1 MINWTPRGQ
10 GLKLVSWDRICAF
23 GLWVRTRQSSELPL
37 TMIQRRF
44 SDLGRQLFLFVP
56 IVPKTVQPW
65 GTAHLESF
73 RRISPPACFHLG
85 ALRKCRSSRRSRTP
99 SFLALAVVTLSL
111 CGCFKKAPP
120 PRLTE
125 VTFSTPVRQDVP
137 VYSQWIGTTVG
148 FIDAEIH
155 SKVTGYL
162 MAQNYQEGS
171 LVKTGDLLFEVDP
184 RPFQAIVDQAAAQLN
199 VANAGLTQATAD
211 VAAAKAEIDRAEA
224 AQLKT
229 ELDVKR
235 YSPLAKDGTVS
246 QQELDDAVQSNLANL
261 ASVASAKG
269 KHDHSKAAV
278 TAAEAQIGVARS
290 SLQAAELN
298 LAFTKVKSPVNG
310 IAGIRAANIGDLVG
324 TDQRTLLTTVS
335 QIDPILVQFPISE
348 QEYLKLRDFFLAKD
362 SPLQSSLELILSD
375 GSIYPLKGKL
385 DVVGRAVESSTG
397 TMRIRAVFSNPGN
410 VLRPGQYSRIRSAT
424 SVRKD
429 ALLVPQRAVQELQ
442 GKYELALVGPDNKIT
457 VRPVKAGDRVG
468 SYWVIEQ
475 GLNPTDRVVIEGL
488 QDIKTGQ
495 TVDPKPARMLPLN
508 INPPGSL
515 GGAS

>member
-1 MINWTPRGQ
+1 MELWT
-10 GLKLVSWDRICAF
+10 
-23 GLWVRTRQSSELPL
+23 RTRQSHEPTLAV
-37 TMIQRRF
+37 ICQRRAPPI
-44 SDLGRQLFLFVP
+44 FL
-56 IVPKTVQPW
+56 QR
-65 GTAHLESF
+65 GS
-73 RRISPPACFHLG
+73 RRNDRLP
-85 ALRKCRSSRRSRTP
+85 RRSRTR
-99 SFLALAVVTLSL
+99 SLLTLAAVVLGL
-111 CGCFKKAPP
+111 GGCFKKPTPP
-120 PRLTE
+120 ILTE

-162 MAQNYQEGS
+162 MAQDYQEGS

-184 RPFQAIVDQAAAQLN
+184 RPFQAVVDQAAAQLN
-199 VANAGLTQATAD
+199 VANAGLTQAKAD
-211 VAAAKAEIDRAEA
+211 VDAAKAEIDRAEA

-229 ELDVKR
+229 QLDVKR
-235 YSPLAKDGTVS
+235 YTPLATDGTVS

-269 KHDHSKAAV
+269 KYDHSKAAV

-298 LAFTKVKSPVNG
+298 LEFTKVKSPVTG

-375 GSIYPLKGKL
+375 GSIYPIKGKIDIL
-385 DVVGRAVESSTG
+385 GREVEASTG
-397 TMRIRAVFSNPGN
+397 TMRIRAIFSNPGN
-410 VLRPGQYSRIRSAT
+410 VLRPGEYSRIRAAT
-424 SVRKD
+424 SVQKG
-429 ALLVPQRAVQELQ
+429 ALLVPQRAVRELQ
-442 GKYELALVGPDNKIT
+442 GEFELALVGPDNRIT
-457 VRPVKAGDRVG
+457 FRTVKAGDRVG
-468 SYWVIEQ
+468 SYWVIDQ

-495 TVDPKPARMLPLN
+495 TVDPKPAKMPPLN
-508 INPPGSL
+508 SGPPTTL
-515 GGAS
+515 GRTN